1 MNSKDIA
8 HLAHLSRL
16 HLTNEEIDAYT
27 KQFDEIVAYVDKIK
41 EISSVDI
48 TEDIQDDA
56 PKNILREDVVTTYT
70 NPEKIINE
78 SPRHHDNFVQVK
90 KILKQE

>member
-1 MNSKDIA
+1 MNTDQIK

-16 HLTNEEIDAYT
+16 HVSNDEIQEYT

-41 EISSVDI
+41 ECSDTAEVLDSNAV
-48 TEDIQDDA
+48 
-56 PKNILREDVVTTYT
+56 KNVLREDKVISYT
-70 NPEKIINE
+70 NPEHIIDE

-90 KILKQE
+90 KILKQG